1 MPGGGGGGPDDG
13 DEAPIFDRVEPS
25 SLMQNCLLAV
35 MHARPSYGHEAIRD
49 ASVMG
54 FVYVADVDETK
65 RQLRFLSPVAGA
77 LSDHALI
84 WGRWP
89 EPAFDLV

>member
-1 MPGGGGGGPDDG
+1 MPAGQDES

-25 SLMQNCLLAV
+25 SLMQNRVLAV
-35 MHARPSYGHEAIRD
+35 MHARPSYSHEAIRD

-65 RQLRFLSPVAGA
+65 RQLRFLSPVAGG

-84 WGRWP
+84 WGSWP